1 RWLYALQKPENNL
14 LFGYNRADEVRRQFL
29 IPLWNVYNF
38 FVSYARLDGWE
49 PPTEGFN
56 PGAPEGTAPLS
67 DHPMDRWIIAR
78 VNAVTDRVTN
88 CLQESDPSG
97 ASQSLQELLDD
108 LTDWYVRRNRRRFWK
123 SERDDDKRTAYATLY
138 YVLVRMIRLLA
149 PFTPFIT
156 EVMYQNLV
164 RAVQP
169 RAYESVHHTD
179 WPVAEMDR
187 VDEAILGQMAL
198 ARRIAS
204 LGLGARNSVNIKV
217 RQPLAKAFVYIENA
231 RGDLSPD
238 LLEIVR
244 DELNVKAIEFVEEEG
259 RLVTYR
265 LTGEGRL
272 LGPRLG
278 RLYPQVRAALAA
290 IEPGPA
296 VRALRAGQSLVL
308 HVAGE
313 TVELAP
319 EEVIIHAEPLQG
331 LALASDRGITVA
343 IDATLTDELLAEGLV
358 RDLVRY
364 VQTLRKEADYDLDDR
379 IMVGAFGLDEKAAA
393 ALAQFGDYFRQETLC
408 TALLTA
414 DDGAPWDAQT
424 EVTLSGSKATLAV
437 RRMRA

>member
-1 RWLYALQKPENNL
+1 
-14 LFGYNRADEVRRQFL
+14 
-29 IPLWNVYNF
+29 
-38 FVSYARLDGWE
+38 
-49 PPTEGFN
+49 
-56 PGAPEGTAPLS
+56 
-67 DHPMDRWIIAR
+67 R

-231 RGDLSPD
+231 RGNLSPD

-296 VRALRAGQSLVL
+296 VRALRAGQSLTL

-313 TVELAP
+313 AVELAP
-319 EEVIIHAEPLQG
+319 EEVIIHAEP
-331 LALASDRGITVA
+331 
-343 IDATLTDELLAEGLV
+343 
-358 RDLVRY
+358 
-364 VQTLRKEADYDLDDR
+364 
-379 IMVGAFGLDEKAAA
+379 
-393 ALAQFGDYFRQETLC
+393 
-408 TALLTA
+408 
-414 DDGAPWDAQT
+414 
-424 EVTLSGSKATLAV
+424 
-437 RRMRA
+437 